1 MVEEEPWVTDLVT
14 ISTTVAYTITRNY
27 KGYAEV
33 DDVKQEL
40 LEWSLKRSDK
50 VQEWLSPKLSKQEYR
65 LGIKRL
71 AKTFNRMAD
80 RYCRKEKA
88 KKLGYYVHDEAF
100 YSTALVEELLPL
112 AFSSELITK
121 DPASEYVSGGGGD
134 PATAGS
140 FLASMY
146 DIRIA
151 VKKLSIE
158 VYEMMRMHYEDGLT
172 LEQIGQYF
180 NVDKS
185 TISRKINTGIKQI
198 SKELGGESPWT

>member
-1 MVEEEPWVTDLVT
+1 MVEDKWVQDVVEIAQT
-14 ISTTVAYTITRNY
+14 SAYIITRNY
-27 KGYAEV
+27 KGFAEA

-40 LEWSLKRSDK
+40 LEWSLKRNDK
-50 VQEWLSPKLSKQEYR
+50 IQEWLNEDLSKQEYR
-65 LGIKRL
+65 IGIKRL

-88 KKLGYYVHDEAF
+88 KKLGYSIHDEAF
-100 YSTALVEELLPL
+100 YSTGMIEELLPM
-112 AFSSELITK
+112 AFSSNIITK
-121 DPASEYVSGGGGD
+121 DPATEFVSNGGGD

-146 DIRIA
+146 DIRIS
-151 VKKLSIE
+151 LRNLTIE
-158 VYEMMRMHYEDGLT
+158 IYEMMRMHYEDGLT
-172 LEQIGQYF
+172 LEQIGEYF

-198 SKELGGESPWT
+198 SKELGGESPWI

>member
-1 MVEEEPWVTDLVT
+1 MVEDKWVQDVVE
-14 ISTTVAYTITRNY
+14 VAQTSAYVITRNY
-27 KGYAEV
+27 KGFVEA

-50 VQEWLSPKLSKQEYR
+50 IQEWLNEDLSKQEYR
-65 LGIKRL
+65 MGIKRL

-88 KKLGYYVHDEAF
+88 KKLGYSIHDEAF
-100 YSTALVEELLPL
+100 YSTGMIEELLPM
-112 AFSSELITK
+112 AFSSNIMTK
-121 DPASEYVSGGGGD
+121 DPATEYVSNGGGD

-151 VKKLSIE
+151 LRGLTIDL
-158 VYEMMRMHYEDGLT
+158 YEILRMRYEDGLK
-172 LEQIGQYF
+172 LEDIASYF
-180 NVDKS
+180 DVTDS
-185 TISRKINTGIKQI
+185 TINRKISTAIKLI
-198 SKELGGESPWT
+198 SKDLGGESPWV

>member
-1 MVEEEPWVTDLVT
+1 MVEEKWVQDVVEIAQT
-14 ISTTVAYTITRNY
+14 SAYVITRNY
-27 KGYAEV
+27 KGFVEA

-40 LEWSLKRSDK
+40 LEWSLKRNDK
-50 VQEWLSPKLSKQEYR
+50 IQEWLNEDLSKQEYR
-65 LGIKRL
+65 VGIKRL

-88 KKLGYYVHDEAF
+88 KKLGYSVHDEAF
-100 YSTALVEELLPL
+100 YSTAMVEELLPM
-112 AFSSELITK
+112 AFSSNIITK
-121 DPASEYVSGGGGD
+121 DPATEFVSNGGGD

-151 VKKLSIE
+151 LRELTIE
-158 VYEMMRMHYEDGLT
+158 TYEMTRMHYEDGLT
-172 LEQIGQYF
+172 LEQIGEYF

>member
-1 MVEEEPWVTDLVT
+1 MVEDKWVQDVVEIAQT
-14 ISTTVAYTITRNY
+14 SAYIITRNY
-27 KGYAEV
+27 KGFAEA

-40 LEWSLKRSDK
+40 LEWSLKRNDK
-50 VQEWLSPKLSKQEYR
+50 IQEWLNEDLSKQEYR
-65 LGIKRL
+65 IGIKRL

-88 KKLGYYVHDEAF
+88 KKLGYSIHDEAF
-100 YSTALVEELLPL
+100 YSTGMIEELLPM
-112 AFSSELITK
+112 AFSSNIITK
-121 DPASEYVSGGGGD
+121 DPATEYVSNGGGD

-151 VKKLSIE
+151 LRELTIE
-158 VYEMMRMHYEDGLT
+158 IYEMMRMHYEDGLT
-172 LEQIGQYF
+172 LEQIGEYF

-185 TISRKINTGIKQI
+185 TISRKINTGIKQM
-198 SKELGGESPWT
+198 SKELGGESPWI

>member
-1 MVEEEPWVTDLVT
+1 MVEDKWVQDVVEIAQT
-14 ISTTVAYTITRNY
+14 SAYVITRNY
-27 KGYAEV
+27 KGFAEA

-40 LEWSLKRSDK
+40 LEWSLKRNDK
-50 VQEWLSPKLSKQEYR
+50 IQEWLNEDLSKQEYR
-65 LGIKRL
+65 VGIKRL

-88 KKLGYYVHDEAF
+88 KKLGYSIHDEAF
-100 YSTALVEELLPL
+100 YSTGMIEELLPM
-112 AFSSELITK
+112 AFSSNIITK
-121 DPASEYVSGGGGD
+121 DPATEYVSNGGGD

-151 VKKLSIE
+151 LRELTIE
-158 VYEMMRMHYEDGLT
+158 IYEMMRMHYEDGLT
-172 LEQIGQYF
+172 LEQIGEYF

-185 TISRKINTGIKQI
+185 TISRKINTGIKQM
-198 SKELGGESPWT
+198 SKELGGESPWI

>member
-1 MVEEEPWVTDLVT
+1 MVEDKWVQDVVEIAQT
-14 ISTTVAYTITRNY
+14 SAYVITRNY
-27 KGYAEV
+27 KGFVEA

-40 LEWSLKRSDK
+40 LEWSLKRNDK
-50 VQEWLSPKLSKQEYR
+50 IQEWLNEDLSKQEYR
-65 LGIKRL
+65 IGIKRL

-88 KKLGYYVHDEAF
+88 KKLGYSIHDEAF
-100 YSTALVEELLPL
+100 YSTGMIEELLPM
-112 AFSSELITK
+112 AFSSNIITK
-121 DPASEYVSGGGGD
+121 DPATEYVSNGGGD

-151 VKKLSIE
+151 LRELTIE
-158 VYEMMRMHYEDGLT
+158 TYEMTRMHYEDGLT
-172 LEQIGQYF
+172 LEQIGEYF

>member
-1 MVEEEPWVTDLVT
+1 MVEEKWVQDVVEIAQT
-14 ISTTVAYTITRNY
+14 SAYIITRNY
-27 KGYAEV
+27 KGFAEA

-40 LEWSLKRSDK
+40 LEWSLKRNDK
-50 VQEWLSPKLSKQEYR
+50 IQEWLSPDLSKQEYR
-65 LGIKRL
+65 IGIKRL

-88 KKLGYYVHDEAF
+88 KKLGYSIHDEAF
-100 YSTALVEELLPL
+100 YSTGMIEELLPM
-112 AFSSELITK
+112 AFSSNIITK
-121 DPASEYVSGGGGD
+121 DPATEYVSNGGGD

-151 VKKLSIE
+151 LRELTIE
-158 VYEMMRMHYEDGLT
+158 TYEMTRMHYEDGLT
-172 LEQIGQYF
+172 LEQIGEYF

>member
-1 MVEEEPWVTDLVT
+1 MVEDKWVQDVVEIAQT
-14 ISTTVAYTITRNY
+14 SAYVITRNY
-27 KGYAEV
+27 KGFAEA

-40 LEWSLKRSDK
+40 LEWSLKRNDK
-50 VQEWLSPKLSKQEYR
+50 IQEWLNEDLSKQEYR
-65 LGIKRL
+65 IGIKRL

-88 KKLGYYVHDEAF
+88 KKLGYSIHDEAF
-100 YSTALVEELLPL
+100 YSTGMIEELLPM
-112 AFSSELITK
+112 AFSSNIITK
-121 DPASEYVSGGGGD
+121 DPATEFVSNGGGD

-151 VKKLSIE
+151 LRELTIE
-158 VYEMMRMHYEDGLT
+158 IYEMMRMHYEDGLT
-172 LEQIGQYF
+172 LEHIGEYF

-185 TISRKINTGIKQI
+185 TISRKINTGIKQM
-198 SKELGGESPWT
+198 SKELGGESPWV

>member
-1 MVEEEPWVTDLVT
+1 MVEDKWVQDVVEIAQT
-14 ISTTVAYTITRNY
+14 SAYIITRNY
-27 KGYAEV
+27 KGFAEA

-40 LEWSLKRSDK
+40 LEWSLKRNDK
-50 VQEWLSPKLSKQEYR
+50 IQEWLNEDLSKQEYR
-65 LGIKRL
+65 IGIKRL

-88 KKLGYYVHDEAF
+88 KKLGYSIHDEAF
-100 YSTALVEELLPL
+100 YSTGMIEELLPM
-112 AFSSELITK
+112 AFSSNIITK
-121 DPASEYVSGGGGD
+121 DPATEYVSNGGGD

-151 VKKLSIE
+151 LRNLTIE
-158 VYEMMRMHYEDGLT
+158 IYEMMRMHYEDGLT
-172 LEQIGQYF
+172 LEQIGEYF

-185 TISRKINTGIKQI
+185 TISRKINTGIKQM
-198 SKELGGESPWT
+198 SKELGGESPWN

>member
-1 MVEEEPWVTDLVT
+1 MVEDKWVEEVAT
-14 ISTTVAYTITRNY
+14 IAQTVAYTITRNY

-40 LEWSLKRSDK
+40 LEWSLKRADK
-50 VQEWLSPKLSKQEYR
+50 IQEWLSPNLPKQEYK
-65 LGIKRL
+65 LGVKRL

-88 KKLGYYVHDEAF
+88 KKLGYSIHDEAF
-100 YSTALVEELLPL
+100 YSPALVEQLLPF
-112 AFSSELITK
+112 AFNNNIETK
-121 DPASEYVSGGGGD
+121 DPNSEFVSNGGGD

-151 VKKLSIE
+151 LRKLTIE
-158 VYEMMRMHYEDGLT
+158 SYEMVRMRYEDNVILADMVT
-172 LEQIGQYF
+172 YF
-180 NVDKS
+180 NQSDS
-185 TISRKINTGIKQI
+185 TISRKINMAVKKM
-198 SKELGGESPWT
+198 SKELGGESPWN

>member
-1 MVEEEPWVTDLVT
+1 MVEDKWVQDVVEIAQT
-14 ISTTVAYTITRNY
+14 SAYIITRNY
-27 KGYAEV
+27 KGFAEA

-40 LEWSLKRSDK
+40 LEWSLKRNDK
-50 VQEWLSPKLSKQEYR
+50 IQEWLNEDLSKQEYR
-65 LGIKRL
+65 IGIKRL

-88 KKLGYYVHDEAF
+88 KKLGYSIHDEAF
-100 YSTALVEELLPL
+100 YSTGMIEELLPM
-112 AFSSELITK
+112 AFSSNIITK
-121 DPASEYVSGGGGD
+121 DPATEYVSNGGGD

-151 VKKLSIE
+151 LRELTIE
-158 VYEMMRMHYEDGLT
+158 TYEMMRMHYEDGLT
-172 LEQIGQYF
+172 LEQIGEYF

-198 SKELGGESPWT
+198 SKELGGESPWI

>member
-1 MVEEEPWVTDLVT
+1 MVEDKWVKDVVEIAQT
-14 ISTTVAYTITRNY
+14 SAYIITRNY
-27 KGYAEV
+27 KGFAEA

-40 LEWSLKRSDK
+40 LEWSLKRNDK
-50 VQEWLSPKLSKQEYR
+50 IQEWLNEDLSKQEYR
-65 LGIKRL
+65 IGIKRL

-88 KKLGYYVHDEAF
+88 KKLGYSIHDEAF
-100 YSTALVEELLPL
+100 YSTGMIEELLPM
-112 AFSSELITK
+112 AFSSNIITK
-121 DPASEYVSGGGGD
+121 DPATEFVSNGGGD

-151 VKKLSIE
+151 LRNLTIE
-158 VYEMMRMHYEDGLT
+158 IYEMMRMHYEDGLT
-172 LEQIGQYF
+172 LEHIGEYF

-185 TISRKINTGIKQI
+185 TISRKINTGIKQM
-198 SKELGGESPWT
+198 SKELGGESPWV

>member
-1 MVEEEPWVTDLVT
+1 MVEDKWVQDVVE
-14 ISTTVAYTITRNY
+14 VAQTSAYVITRNY
-27 KGYAEV
+27 KGFAEA

-50 VQEWLSPKLSKQEYR
+50 IQEWLNEDLSKQEYR
-65 LGIKRL
+65 MGIKRL

-88 KKLGYYVHDEAF
+88 KKLGFSIHDEAF
-100 YSTALVEELLPL
+100 YSTGMIEELLPM
-112 AFSSELITK
+112 AFSSNIATK
-121 DPASEYVSGGGGD
+121 DPGTEFVSNGGGD

-151 VKKLSIE
+151 LRELTIE
-158 VYEMMRMHYEDGLT
+158 IYEMMRMHYEDGLT
-172 LEQIGQYF
+172 LEQIGEYF
-180 NVDKS
+180 SVDKS
-185 TISRKINTGIKQI
+185 TVSRKISTGIKQM
-198 SKELGGESPWT
+198 SKELGGESPWI

>member
-1 MVEEEPWVTDLVT
+1 MVEDKWVQDVVEIAQT
-14 ISTTVAYTITRNY
+14 SAYVITRNY
-27 KGYAEV
+27 KGFAEA

-50 VQEWLSPKLSKQEYR
+50 IQEWLNEDLSKQEYR
-65 LGIKRL
+65 MGIKRL

-88 KKLGYYVHDEAF
+88 KKLGYSIHDEAF
-100 YSTALVEELLPL
+100 YSTAMIEELLPM
-112 AFSSELITK
+112 AFSSNIMTK
-121 DPASEYVSGGGGD
+121 DPATEYVSNGGGD

-151 VKKLSIE
+151 LRELTIE
-158 VYEMMRMHYEDGLT
+158 IYEMMRMHYEDGLT
-172 LEQIGQYF
+172 LEQIGEYF

-185 TISRKINTGIKQI
+185 TISRKINTGIKQM
-198 SKELGGESPWT
+198 SKELGGESPWI

>member
-1 MVEEEPWVTDLVT
+1 MVEDKWVKDVVEIAQT
-14 ISTTVAYTITRNY
+14 SAYVITRNY
-27 KGYAEV
+27 KGFAEA

-40 LEWSLKRSDK
+40 LEWSLKRNDK
-50 VQEWLSPKLSKQEYR
+50 IQEWLNEDLSKQEYR
-65 LGIKRL
+65 IGIKRL

-88 KKLGYYVHDEAF
+88 KKLGYSIHDEAF
-100 YSTALVEELLPL
+100 YSTGMIEELLPM
-112 AFSSELITK
+112 AFSSNIITK
-121 DPASEYVSGGGGD
+121 DPATEFVSNGGGD

-151 VKKLSIE
+151 LRNLTIE
-158 VYEMMRMHYEDGLT
+158 IYEMMRMHYEDGLT
-172 LEQIGQYF
+172 LEHIGEYF

-185 TISRKINTGIKQI
+185 TISRKINTGIKQM
-198 SKELGGESPWT
+198 SKELGGESPWV